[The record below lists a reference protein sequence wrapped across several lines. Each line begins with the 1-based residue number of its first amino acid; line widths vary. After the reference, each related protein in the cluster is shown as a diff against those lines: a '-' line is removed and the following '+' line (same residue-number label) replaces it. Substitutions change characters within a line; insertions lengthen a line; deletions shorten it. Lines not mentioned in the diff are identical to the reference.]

1 MSDSR
6 ATPGA
11 SIANADGACVD
22 RCRMGE
28 AWFEVV
34 GDVARFRLSGQQ
46 ELEDGVQQIADA
58 IARTKASGLD
68 KLLVDIRR
76 ITGVE
81 SPGIATRHWLMGEWA
96 REGRGSVRVAIVTRP
111 EFIDPD
117 RFAIIVG
124 RNSGFVSNVFESEEP
139 ALDWLLGHPDR
150 EPQPPSA

>member
-1 MSDSR
+1 MSDWR

-11 SIANADGACVD
+11 SIGGADRACVD

-28 AWFEVV
+28 ARFEVV
-34 GDVARFRLSGQQ
+34 GDVAHFRLTGQQ
-46 ELEDGVQQIADA
+46 ELVDGVRQIADA
-58 IARTKASGLD
+58 IARTKAGGLD

-81 SPGIATRHWLMGEWA
+81 PPGIATRHWLMGEWV
-96 REGRGSVRVAIVTRP
+96 REGRGSVRVAIVVRP

-124 RNSGFVSNVFESEEP
+124 RNAGFVSNVFESEEP

-150 EPQPPSA
+150 DPQAPPE

>member
-11 SIANADGACVD
+11 SIGDADRACVD

-28 AWFEVV
+28 ARFEVV
-34 GDVARFRLSGQQ
+34 EGVARFRMTGQQ
-46 ELEDGVQQIADA
+46 ELADGVRQIAEA
-58 IARTKASGLD
+58 IARTKAAGLD
-68 KLLVDIRR
+68 KLLVDIRS
-76 ITGVE
+76 ITGVDP
-81 SPGIATRHWLMGEWA
+81 PGIATRHWLMGEWA
-96 REGRGSVRVAIVTRP
+96 REGRGSVRVAMVVRP

-124 RNSGFVSNVFESEEP
+124 RNLGFVSNVFESEEP